1 MIGMSTSFGRSGIQD
16 WWLQRISA
24 VYLFI
29 YVLVLSYLLITVESV
44 NYASWS
50 ALFAPTWMKVLTFVA
65 SLFIAIHAW
74 VGLWIVSTDY
84 LKPVVIR
91 NLFQA
96 VVLIISLSIVIWT
109 GMILWG

>member
-29 YVLVLSYLLITVESV
+29 YVLILAFLLINTESV

-50 ALFAPTWMKVLTFVA
+50 ALFAPTWMKALTFLA
-65 SLFIAIHAW
+65 ACFISIHAW

-84 LKPVVIR
+84 LKPVLIR

-96 VVLIISLSIVIWT
+96 IVLIISLGIIGWT